1 MLNITLFVAIGLAAG
16 FLSGLLGIGGGVL
29 MVPAL
34 AVLMS
39 FEQHAAHGTSLAVIV
54 PGALAGALVY
64 HLTGGHIEWPAAA
77 PMAVGA
83 VLGAYVLGAPLATKL
98 DQETL
103 KKLFGIV
110 MIVMGLRMAGVLGF
124 VAEKLTGLWSSQ

>member
-1 MLNITLFVAIGLAAG
+1 VLNFALYLVIGLAAG

-34 AVLMS
+34 ALLMS
-39 FEQHAAHGTSLAVIV
+39 FDQHVAHGTSLAVIV
-54 PGALAGALVY
+54 PGALAGTLVY
-64 HLTGGHIEWPAAA
+64 HFRGSYVDWPVAAC
-77 PMAVGA
+77 MAVGA
-83 VLGAYVLGAPLATKL
+83 VGGAYLLGAPLATKL

-110 MIVMGLRMAGVLGF
+110 MIVMGLRMAGVFAFLTD
-124 VAEKLTGLWSSQ
+124 KLTGLFSSQ